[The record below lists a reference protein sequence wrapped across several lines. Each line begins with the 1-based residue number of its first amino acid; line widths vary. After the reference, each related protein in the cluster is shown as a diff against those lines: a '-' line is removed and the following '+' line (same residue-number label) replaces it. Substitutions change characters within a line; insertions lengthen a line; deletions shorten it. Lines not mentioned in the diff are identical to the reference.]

1 MNIALSSLV
10 TISIEIYFI
19 DAHFYSIDQCGK
31 GACQFKICTQEQIAI
46 HREILTFSSK
56 PKGGFIMP
64 SHDERLFAA
73 LIFVVSFFTVFIGP
87 LIIWLLKKEDST
99 YVDYYGREYF
109 NFFIS
114 YGVYS
119 LISTLLMLVLI
130 GFLTIWIVGV
140 LYFLFSIVAAI
151 KAYEGTI
158 YKIPFVFR
166 LIR

>member
-1 MNIALSSLV
+1 
-10 TISIEIYFI
+10 
-19 DAHFYSIDQCGK
+19 
-31 GACQFKICTQEQIAI
+31 
-46 HREILTFSSK
+46 
-56 PKGGFIMP
+56 MP